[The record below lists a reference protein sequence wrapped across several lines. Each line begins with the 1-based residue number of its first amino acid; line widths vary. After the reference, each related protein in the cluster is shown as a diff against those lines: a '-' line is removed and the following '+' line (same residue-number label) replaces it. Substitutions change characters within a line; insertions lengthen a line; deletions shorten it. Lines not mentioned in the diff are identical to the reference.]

1 MPTRLIPPLFVLLWS
16 TGFIGARYAM
26 PYSEPFSF
34 LALRCLLAFLIL
46 GALMLALIASKKSS
60 KKMSLRQIGV
70 AVVAGMLIH
79 SLYLGGVFWAVAHGL
94 PAGISALIAGMQPL
108 LTAVLA
114 MLVLNEKVI
123 ARQWIGLVAGLAG
136 VLLVLWPK
144 LGVTGAGIN
153 ATTLTASGIALIG
166 ICAGTV
172 WQKRFGTRE
181 NVVGDTT
188 WQYIG
193 ATIPLAIGSLF
204 FETRTFNWNGE
215 LVFALVWLTLVL
227 SIGAIFLLMTM
238 IREGAIAKVSS
249 LFYLVPAATAIMAW
263 ALFGETLTPIQLAGM
278 AIATFGVALATAQR
292 RPQPTT

>member
-46 GALMLALIASKKSS
+46 GALTLILSSK

-70 AVVAGMLIH
+70 AMVAGMLIH
-79 SLYLGGVFWAVAHGL
+79 SLYLGGVFWSVAHGL

-144 LGVTGAGIN
+144 LGVSGTGIN
-153 ATTLTASGIALIG
+153 AATLTASGIALIA

-172 WQKRFGTRE
+172 WQKRFGTRD
-181 NVVGDTT
+181 NPIGDTT
-188 WQYIG
+188 WQYVG
-193 ATIPLAIGSLF
+193 ATIPLAIGSLV

-263 ALFGETLTPIQLAGM
+263 ALFGETLTPVQLAGM
-278 AIATFGVALATAQR
+278 AVTTFGVALATAQR
-292 RPQPTT
+292 KAAKA

>member
-34 LALRCLLAFLIL
+34 LALRCILAFLIL
-46 GALMLALIASKKSS
+46 GALMLALTASKKSA
-60 KKMSLRQIGV
+60 KKMTVRQIGV
-70 AVVAGMLIH
+70 AMVAGMLIH
-79 SLYLGGVFWAVAHGL
+79 SLYLGGVFWSVAHGL

-144 LGVTGAGIN
+144 LGVTGTGIN
-153 ATTLTASGIALIG
+153 ATTLAASGIALIG

-172 WQKRFGTRE
+172 WQKRFGTRD
-181 NVVGDTT
+181 NPIGDTT
-188 WQYIG
+188 WQYVG

-204 FETRTFNWNGE
+204 FETRTFTWNGE

-263 ALFGETLTPIQLAGM
+263 ALFGETLTPVQLAGM
-278 AIATFGVALATAQR
+278 AVATFGVALATAQR
-292 RPQPTT
+292 RATKT

>member
-46 GALMLALIASKKSS
+46 GALMLALSSK

-70 AVVAGMLIH
+70 AMVAGMLIH
-79 SLYLGGVFWAVAHGL
+79 SLYLGGVFWSVAHGL

-114 MLVLNEKVI
+114 MLALNEKVI

-144 LGVTGAGIN
+144 LGVSGTGIN
-153 ATTLTASGIALIG
+153 AATLTASGIALIA

-172 WQKRFGTRE
+172 WQKRFGTRD
-181 NVVGDTT
+181 NPIGDTT
-188 WQYIG
+188 WQYVG
-193 ATIPLAIGSLF
+193 ATIPLAIGSLV

-263 ALFGETLTPIQLAGM
+263 ALFGETLTPVQLAGM
-278 AIATFGVALATAQR
+278 AVATFGVALATAQR
-292 RPQPTT
+292 KPAKA

>member
-26 PYSEPFSF
+26 PYSKPFSF
-34 LALRCLLAFLIL
+34 LALRCILAFTIL
-46 GALMLALIASKKSS
+46 GALMLALSSK

-70 AVVAGMLIH
+70 AMVAGMLIH
-79 SLYLGGVFWAVAHGL
+79 SLYLGGVFWSVAHGL

-144 LGVTGAGIN
+144 LGVTGTGIN
-153 ATTLTASGIALIG
+153 ATTLTASGIALVG

-172 WQKRFGTRE
+172 WQKRMGTRD
-181 NVVGDTT
+181 NPIGDTT

-193 ATIPLAIGSLF
+193 ATIPLGLGSLF

-215 LVFALVWLTLVL
+215 LIFALVWLTLVL

-249 LFYLVPAATAIMAW
+249 LFYLVPATTAIMAW
-263 ALFGETLTPIQLAGM
+263 ALFGETLTPVQLAGM
-278 AIATFGVALATAQR
+278 AVATFGVALATAQR
-292 RPQPTT
+292 RTTP